1 MSYWW
6 VNQTDNWQDE
16 FKRGYLY
23 AGESSSA
30 YRKSILDVRKDD
42 LVICT
47 HGTGEKRRIYAI
59 GIIAAD
65 PSGKLVPRRQTR
77 AIKSVTKPAWP
88 NGWEVPIDYE
98 ELESPVP
105 WAPIRRSIQ
114 GKFVAK
120 HFTEKSAGVQGYLFP
135 VPPETAGEILRL
147 VNREQ
152 PPGTRLA
159 GAEVIAPALFATT
172 MAAEVMVRVGHKK
185 WSAEV
190 KTMWGERC
198 CATGFNVRPLLR
210 ASHIVSWSEDEG
222 CRLHRHNGL
231 CLSPAYDAAF
241 DAHLITFQDDG
252 RILLADEF
260 SPESA
265 RQIGIDPAT
274 QIKGL
279 LPDHLKYLE
288 RHRTVFRSKCSRP

>member
-1 MSYWW
+1 MNYWW

-16 FKRGYLY
+16 FRNSYLY
-23 AGESSSA
+23 AGESSHA

-65 PSGKLVPRRQTR
+65 PSRKTVPRRETR
-77 AIKSVTKPAWP
+77 TVQSIKKPAWP
-88 NGWEVPIDYE
+88 KGWEVPADYD
-98 ELESPVP
+98 ELEHPAPWVP
-105 WAPIRRSIQ
+105 IWRRLQ

-120 HFTEKSAGVQGYLFP
+120 HFTNKSAGVQGYLFP
-135 VPPETAGEILRL
+135 VPPQTAGEILRL

-152 PPGTRLA
+152 PPAARLA
-159 GAEVIAPALFATT
+159 AAEAIPPALFATT

-185 WSAEV
+185 WSAGV
-190 KTMWGERC
+190 KSMWGERC
-198 CATGFNVRPLLR
+198 CATGFNVKPLLR
-210 ASHIVSWSEDEG
+210 ASHIVSWSEDASS
-222 CRLHRHNGL
+222 RLDRHNGL

-241 DAHLITFQDDG
+241 DAHLITFEDDG
-252 RILLADEF
+252 RIMLSDKF
-260 SPESA
+260 SAESA

-274 QIKGL
+274 KIKGL
-279 LPDHLKYLE
+279 LSGHLKYLE
-288 RHRTVFRSKCSRP
+288 RHRSTFRSKY